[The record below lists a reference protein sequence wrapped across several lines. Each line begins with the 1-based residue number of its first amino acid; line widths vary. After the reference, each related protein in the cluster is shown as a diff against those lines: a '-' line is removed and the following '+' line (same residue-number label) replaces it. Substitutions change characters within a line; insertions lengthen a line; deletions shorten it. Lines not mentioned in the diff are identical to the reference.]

1 MSHETAAST
10 SKDSQLT
17 RFIPSL
23 LGLSLIPL
31 HLTNFISGAYLDW
44 LLIANHL
51 IFAGLWYVAVSGWR
65 QALAH
70 LLITGIGLT
79 AIAITWSIS
88 AATTAW
94 LLVLISLV
102 SAQATTGSRLTLLL
116 LLSSAYLLSV
126 VGYQHFYVDP
136 MGPTN
141 APLIATLTLNILAS
155 LAFAACLVPVPAQRD
170 PEKEKTIAHTRGLFA
185 AAILSTLVAIAAL
198 ATIPGMIDPGN
209 FTQPIT
215 AVAALLAAVGV
226 LIGRRRTASLAP
238 SGRADEFRRWVA
250 ETLEKPTAWKSEEEF
265 LHNRL
270 SALADLV
277 EINGLEWQIANFSG
291 SLGPTG
297 DSNLQIETV
306 DGLIIAT
313 LDHAPSDVFIQRMQ
327 LALALLNTL
336 VRFHLQQAQLKTQS
350 HLESI
355 YETGARITHDV
366 KNLLQS
372 LNTLTTAVEHSK
384 PDQAAQIQVLI
395 RKQLPV
401 IRQKLQTTLEK
412 LEAPED
418 VSSTYQVARI
428 WWEKLRA
435 RYESEHL
442 IFDLQLSM
450 DYLIPRD
457 LFERVAENLL
467 ENAQRKRQT
476 EPDITIRIEFAV
488 TEQRI
493 TLRVTDTGSPA
504 PAEIA
509 SVLFKGPIDS
519 TGGYG
524 IALYQCA
531 TQALRQGFELRLTH
545 NEPGCVS
552 FCLSGEI
559 D

>member
-1 MSHETAAST
+1 MSHETTAST

-17 RFIPSL
+17 RFIPAL

-44 LLIANHL
+44 LLITNHL
-51 IFAGLWYVAVSGWR
+51 LFAGLWYVSASGWR
-65 QALAH
+65 QALVH
-70 LLITGIGLT
+70 LVVTGVGLV
-79 AIAITWSIS
+79 AVALTWSIPT
-88 AATTAW
+88 ATTAW
-94 LLVLISLV
+94 LLVLTSLV
-102 SAQATTGSRLTLLL
+102 SAHAVTGSRLSLLL
-116 LLSSAYLLSV
+116 LLSSAYLLAV

-136 MGPTN
+136 LGPTN
-141 APLIATLTLNILAS
+141 APLVATLTLNTLAS
-155 LAFAACLVPVPAQRD
+155 LAFAACLVPLPTPID
-170 PEKEKTIAHTRGLFA
+170 PETEKFIGRARGLYA
-185 AAILSTLVAIAAL
+185 AVALGTLVAVCAL
-198 ATIPGMIDPGN
+198 TAIPAMTGPQN
-209 FTQPIT
+209 FTQLIT
-215 AVAALLAAVGV
+215 AIAGLLSVLSV
-226 LIGRRRTASLAP
+226 LIGRRGAASADP
-238 SGRADEFRRWVA
+238 SESADEFRQWVA
-250 ETLEKPTAWKSEEEF
+250 QTLEKPAVWKNEEDFLLDRLTA
-265 LHNRL
+265 LV
-270 SALADLV
+270 DLV
-277 EINGLEWQIANFSG
+277 GINGLEWQIANFSG
-291 SLGPTG
+291 SLGTIG
-297 DSNLQIETV
+297 DRNMQVETA
-306 DGLIIAT
+306 DGVIVAT
-313 LDHAPSDVFIQRMQ
+313 LDHAPSGVFIQRMQ

>member
-1 MSHETAAST
+1 M
-10 SKDSQLT
+10 
-17 RFIPSL
+17 
-23 LGLSLIPL
+23 
-31 HLTNFISGAYLDW
+31 
-44 LLIANHL
+44 
-51 IFAGLWYVAVSGWR
+51 
-65 QALAH
+65 
-70 LLITGIGLT
+70 
-79 AIAITWSIS
+79 
-88 AATTAW
+88 
-94 LLVLISLV
+94 
-102 SAQATTGSRLTLLL
+102 
-116 LLSSAYLLSV
+116 
-126 VGYQHFYVDP
+126 
-136 MGPTN
+136 
-141 APLIATLTLNILAS
+141 
-155 LAFAACLVPVPAQRD
+155 
-170 PEKEKTIAHTRGLFA
+170 
-185 AAILSTLVAIAAL
+185 
-198 ATIPGMIDPGN
+198 
-209 FTQPIT
+209 
-215 AVAALLAAVGV
+215 
-226 LIGRRRTASLAP
+226 
-238 SGRADEFRRWVA
+238 
-250 ETLEKPTAWKSEEEF
+250 
-265 LHNRL
+265 
-270 SALADLV
+270 
-277 EINGLEWQIANFSG
+277 
-291 SLGPTG
+291 
-297 DSNLQIETV
+297 
-306 DGLIIAT
+306 
-313 LDHAPSDVFIQRMQ
+313 
-327 LALALLNTL
+327 ALALLNTL

-504 PAEIA
+504 PSEIA

-545 NEPGCVS
+545 NKPGCVS